1 MGRRVSIAKQISV
14 EPAETKYETLFEINA
29 GQTLRVERIQFDFPT
44 DAKGYVYASIYKGN
58 YQVVPTDGEITT
70 YSGTIQLIVD
80 EYWES
85 GASIRVKVRNT
96 DNVSSHQILVV
107 VEGVYER

>member
-14 EPAETKYETLFEINA
+14 NPSETKYETLLEINA
-29 GQTLRVERIQFDFPT
+29 GQTLKVERVQFDYPT

-58 YQVVPTDGEITT
+58 YQVVPTEGEVTT
-70 YSGTIQLIVD
+70 YFGTIQLMVE

-85 GASIRVKVRNT
+85 GTSIRVKVRNT
-96 DNVSSHQILVV
+96 DNTASHQILVV
-107 VEGVYER
+107 VEGVYE